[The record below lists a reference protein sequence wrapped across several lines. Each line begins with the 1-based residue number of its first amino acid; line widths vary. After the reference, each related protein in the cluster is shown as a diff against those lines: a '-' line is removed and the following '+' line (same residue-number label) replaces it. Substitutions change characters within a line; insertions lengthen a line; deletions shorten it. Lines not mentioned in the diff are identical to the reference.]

1 MKAVTGFVVGV
12 AVAFITVCVLSVAA
26 PNAFTSIAGW
36 FGK

>member
-1 MKAVTGFVVGV
+1 MKAFAGFVVGV

-26 PNAFTSIAGW
+26 PNVFTSIAGW